1 MLSKL
6 SSMRACTSRR
16 ISHKLPCWQ
25 SELRQDRPVHRL
37 TGARQKVANYAGVT
51 IERKEGH
58 FTSPAG
64 TPVRLLD
71 LPGAYSL
78 SATTP
83 DEAITRDVV
92 GGLRRGDPRPDAIIC
107 VVDATNLRLNLRL
120 VLEVKRLGLPMLL
133 ALT

>member
-1 MLSKL
+1 MGPNKKSGPMTSNHELFE
-6 SSMRACTSRR
+6 RALQRM
-16 ISHKLPCWQ
+16 P
-25 SELRQDRPVHRL
+25 
-37 TGARQKVANYAGVT
+37 GVT

-92 GGLRRGDPRPDAIIC
+92 GGLRRGDPRPDDDTIR
-107 VVDATNLRLNLRL
+107 TLPLR
-120 VLEVKRLGLPMLL
+120 
-133 ALT
+133 